1 MSWRILGTT
10 VIETSFIN
18 SHVFPLYKKQCS
30 LQPFYIHTIAICISL
45 SSDGFSVCFPT
56 TRINHQ
62 GNSRVLWGRNIR
74 DLVHNWRFNYPY
86 EVSWIWIN
94 ILCSSN
100 SCFFHFAKQMISEF
114 WPASCA
120 IWMLNVN
127 LKLLLFLNILY
138 FLLQVCGS
146 IILGVSIW
154 IRVSKDAQQVNTCSH
169 TRTLWNVEATAYTFI
184 SHRHFRKFAMFLLRW
199 FVLVK
204 SNAVYDV

>member
-1 MSWRILGTT
+1 M
-10 VIETSFIN
+10 
-18 SHVFPLYKKQCS
+18 FPLYKKQCS
-30 LQPFYIHTIAICISL
+30 LQPFYIHTIAIYIPL
-45 SSDGFSVCFPT
+45 SSDGFFCVLPNHTYKSSRKC
-56 TRINHQ
+56 RI
-62 GNSRVLWGRNIR
+62 LWGRNIR

-127 LKLLLFLNILY
+127 LKLLVFLNVLY

-154 IRVSKDAQQVNTCSH
+154 IRVSKDAQQVNACSH
-169 TRTLWNVEATAYTFI
+169 TRT
-184 SHRHFRKFAMFLLRW
+184 M
-199 FVLVK
+199 
-204 SNAVYDV
+204 